1 VPPPTPGARL
11 EVWAGALGLL
21 VEPEDPAQAAPR
33 WQAQA
38 ACQQL
43 PTDLF
48 FPIGHGPRAQ
58 AQTRLAKEVC
68 TNCTVRAQCL
78 DFALAANAR
87 YGVFGGLGEDE
98 RRELRRRRGNSFGL
112 GDSDLEESA

>member
-1 VPPPTPGARL
+1 MAAEPGGPADGARKWRT
-11 EVWAGALGLL
+11 E
-21 VEPEDPAQAAPR
+21 
-33 WQAQA
+33 A

-68 TNCTVRAQCL
+68 NACPVRAQCL
-78 DFALAANAR
+78 AYALATNAR

-98 RRELRRRRGNSFGL
+98 RRELRKRQGDGFGL
-112 GDSDLEESA
+112 VYGELEESA

>member
-1 VPPPTPGARL
+1 VPPLTSGARL
-11 EVWAGALGLL
+11 EVWAGALGLADGPG
-21 VEPEDPAQAAPR
+21 EPGQVAR
-33 WQAQA
+33 SWQTHA

-68 TNCTVRAQCL
+68 NACPVQAQCL
-78 DFALAANAR
+78 GYALAANAR

-98 RRELRRRRGNSFGL
+98 RRELRRADSFGL